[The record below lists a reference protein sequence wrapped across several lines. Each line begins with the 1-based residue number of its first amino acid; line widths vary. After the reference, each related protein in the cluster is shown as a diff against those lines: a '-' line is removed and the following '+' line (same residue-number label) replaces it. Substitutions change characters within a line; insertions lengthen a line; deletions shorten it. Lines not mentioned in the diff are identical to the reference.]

1 MNKSNFLEKKTSKLL
16 IGSLSAAFLL
26 GGGAAGFPVVQA
38 ETANFTVDA
47 PTSVYTDTY
56 SKLAPAPVLPQP
68 GLLSPP
74 GGLPP
79 LPPGPGHGGQDR
91 AVLLETLGM
100 SSGELREAQRAGQS
114 LAEIAASRGIDVQK
128 IVDLTTQSLTARL
141 DRELAD
147 GHITQDQYNSRLN
160 EVAERAASNVKRTPP
175 QPPAPGELEP
185 DFGPDL
191 KHVDKDAL
199 LSTLGLSSDE
209 LRNSLQNGGQSLAD
223 VAAAKGVDVQKVTDL
238 VAQALSG
245 RLDQELSEKL
255 IWKDEYQTR
264 KQEVAI
270 RAADAVQHKHL
281 HPPGRP

>member
-1 MNKSNFLEKKTSKLL
+1 M
-16 IGSLSAAFLL
+16 
-26 GGGAAGFPVVQA
+26 
-38 ETANFTVDA
+38 
-47 PTSVYTDTY
+47 SVYTDTY
-56 SKLAPAPVLPQP
+56 STLAPAPVLPQP
-68 GLLSPP
+68 DLLSPP
-74 GGLPP
+74 AGLPP
-79 LPPGPGHGGQDR
+79 MPPGPGHAGRHR

-100 SSGELREAQRAGQS
+100 SSSELQEAQRAGQS

-128 IVDLTTQSLTARL
+128 IVDLTAQSLTARL

-147 GHITQDQYNSRLN
+147 GHITRDQYNSRLN
-160 EVAERAASNVKRTPP
+160 EVAERAASTVKRTPP
-175 QPPAPGELEP
+175 QPPVPGELEP
-185 DFGPDL
+185 DFGPGL

-209 LRNSLQNGGQSLAD
+209 LRNSLQNGRQSLAD
-223 VAAAKGVDVQKVTDL
+223 VAAAKGGDVQKVIDL
-238 VAQALSG
+238 VAKALSS

-281 HPPGRP
+281 HHPGRP